1 MCDWNPKTKNNGW
14 EFHRNQVGWG
24 WWWKVTRIP
33 PNPPRIQVFRNYNCN
48 LRCICRIFLF
58 LPDLWPKLPKK
69 FGSQT
74 TSNPF
79 QILRFSKRNLTILP
93 KNQVLR
99 TLRYRIPPKKCVNHI
114 LQQQKLA
121 NKLRITAQPDERIT
135 SIGSIGSGMF
145 VILASWTEG
154 VTSLLKE
161 TCLGVI
167 FVLIFLTHF
176 WVVKVHLGH
185 GPPWKCFFWMFM
197 NFLLMVQVVEIR
209 CVFEGGSRS

>member
-1 MCDWNPKTKNNGW
+1 M
-14 EFHRNQVGWG
+14 
-24 WWWKVTRIP
+24 
-33 PNPPRIQVFRNYNCN
+33 
-48 LRCICRIFLF
+48 F
-58 LPDLWPKLPKK
+58 LPDLWPKLPKT

-74 TSNPF
+74 TSNPY

-99 TLRYRIPPKKCVNHI
+99 TLRYRIPPKKCVNQT

-154 VTSLLKE
+154 VTSLLK
-161 TCLGVI
+161 TTSLGVI

-176 WVVKVHLGH
+176 WVKKRPPAFFQSSFGAWAPMKVMFLNVHEFSPY
-185 GPPWKCFFWMFM
+185 GP
-197 NFLLMVQVVEIR
+197 
-209 CVFEGGSRS
+209 SRRDSL

>member
-1 MCDWNPKTKNNGW
+1 MVMKSNKN
-14 EFHRNQVGWG
+14 
-24 WWWKVTRIP
+24 T
-33 PNPPRIQVFRNYNCN
+33 PNPPRIQVFRNYDCN

-58 LPDLWPKLPKK
+58 VPDLWPKVPKK

-74 TSNPF
+74 TSNPY
-79 QILRFSKRNLTILP
+79 QILRLSKRNLTILP
-93 KNQVLR
+93 KNQVLH
-99 TLRYRIPPKKCVNHI
+99 TFRYRIPPKKCVNQT

-154 VTSLLKE
+154 VTSLLKK
-161 TCLGVI
+161 TSLGGDVRSH
-167 FVLIFLTHF
+167 LPHTFLGEEKTSCF
-176 WVVKVHLGH
+176 FFKVHLGQ
-185 GPPWKCFFWMFM
+185 GPPWKWCFWIFM
-197 NFLLMVQVVEIR
+197 IFFLMVQVVEIR